1 MNCGL
6 LVRYI
11 KVVFIIRDHNGTRR
25 NNSGTFYNFYK
36 SISVLAKW
44 YSIRSLLLPKFD
56 FLTFFPYGYIN
67 FKMLRYLVSGFVCL
81 ILRMKL
87 KADKIAQRVK
97 NQILCK
103 CDTMSLIAGTHG
115 EKRELILKSCPR
127 PLDTCHG
134 TYMLSC
140 TQNIKI
146 KRRPKLNIE
155 KKHY

>member
-1 MNCGL
+1 MEQEEIIQGL
-6 LVRYI
+6 
-11 KVVFIIRDHNGTRR
+11 FIIFTKVLVCLQNGIQYGLYHSPSLTSWLFFPMDILILKC
-25 NNSGTFYNFYK
+25 SGTLFL
-36 SISVLAKW
+36 VL
-44 YSIRSLLLPKFD
+44 
-56 FLTFFPYGYIN
+56 
-67 FKMLRYLVSGFVCL
+67 FVCL

-103 CDTMSLIAGTHG
+103 CDTMSLIPGTHG

-146 KRRPKLNIE
+146 KRPKLNIE